1 MQSTP
6 ITSSVADKE
15 FANKRQA
22 KIYRKN
28 KNQKNENFSEHSMD
42 LHEQ

>member
-6 ITSSVADKE
+6 ITSSVADQE

-28 KNQKNENFSEHSMD
+28 KNQKNETEHSLD